1 MDLLRRPEVGL
12 VTLTGTG
19 GTGKTRL
26 AVQVAA
32 ELLDEFA
39 DGVVFV
45 GLAPLQD
52 SALVATT
59 TALALGVLPTSGE
72 TIAEQLGRHLRDRE
86 VLLVLDNFEHVL
98 AAAPALAEIAAAE
111 PG

>member
-1 MDLLRRPEVGL
+1 L

-26 AVQVAA
+26 AIQSAA
-32 ELLDEFA
+32 GLLDVFA

-52 SALVATT
+52 PDRAPKAN
-59 TALALGVLPTSGE
+59 A
-72 TIAEQLGRHLRDRE
+72 IAERFNRTVRTE
-86 VLLVLDNFEHVL
+86 CLD
-98 AAAPALAEIAAAE
+98 
-111 PG
+111 GC